1 MKRSGIQNV
10 CRNSFAHIGISEL
23 THTFSQTPSQAA
35 DWKKLLAKSI
45 VTAEQLAKRF
55 PLDPDQIRKVTN
67 QYPMRINPYYLSLMQ
82 YPGDPLWKQAVPD
95 MAEIQDSQ
103 GTDDPLCEENQS
115 PVGGLIHRYP
125 DRAVFLISSQ
135 CAMFCRHCM
144 RKRRV
149 GLPFSVTEKNIR
161 AGLEYIR
168 KQRKIRDVIL
178 SGGDPL
184 LLEEEKLK
192 EILAEIRGM
201 SHVEIIRIHTRIPC
215 TLPQRITPELVQ
227 MLKNFHPLYVNTHF
241 NHPDEIT
248 PQAALACTML
258 ADAGIPLGCQTVLLK
273 GVNDSPE
280 TMKKLMHRLLQIR
293 VKPYYIHQGDKVRG
307 TGHFHTSLETGL
319 KIMEALRG
327 HTSGMAV
334 PQYMIDLP
342 GGGGKIPL
350 LPEYVV
356 KKEADAWHI
365 RNYEGKTVTYPL

>member
-1 MKRSGIQNV
+1 M
-10 CRNSFAHIGISEL
+10 

-35 DWKKLLAKSI
+35 DFGKTGWQKSI

-125 DRAVFLISSQ
+125 DWAVFLISSQ

-184 LLEEEKLK
+184 LLEDEKLK

-241 NHPDEIT
+241 NHPDAGNHT
-248 PQAALACTML
+248 GAALACTTRDCRHSL
-258 ADAGIPLGCQTVLLK
+258 PDV
-273 GVNDSPE
+273 
-280 TMKKLMHRLLQIR
+280 RLFCSR
-293 VKPYYIHQGDKVRG
+293 
-307 TGHFHTSLETGL
+307 
-319 KIMEALRG
+319 A
-327 HTSGMAV
+327 
-334 PQYMIDLP
+334 
-342 GGGGKIPL
+342 
-350 LPEYVV
+350 
-356 KKEADAWHI
+356 
-365 RNYEGKTVTYPL
+365 